1 MKTYPKPSGAV
12 AWKSFLATSMLLAA
26 SVFVTPVQAANDGP
40 WQIRVRGIG
49 IIPDENATV
58 TVLGGDVDVSNEV
71 VPELDI
77 TYFFTDHFA
86 AELILATARHDATAT
101 TGPTDLGSVRILPP
115 TLTLQYHPFPDAQ
128 IRPYIGAGVNYTFF
142 YDVDAPAGLSI
153 DYDNKPGVALQVGFD
168 IPVGNG
174 WLVNVD
180 VKRLWLE
187 TDVTINGGAIRA
199 DLDID
204 PWIIGGGIGYR
215 F

>member
-1 MKTYPKPSGAV
+1 MRKFAKGLVIA
-12 AWKSFLATSMLLAA
+12 ALAA
-26 SVFVTPVQAANDGP
+26 FGAGAPAVYDGGAFAANDGP
-40 WQIRVRGIG
+40 WQVRVRAIG
-49 IIPDENATV
+49 IVPDENATV
-58 TVLGGDVDVSNEV
+58 TVLGGGVDVSNEV

-86 AELILATARHDATAT
+86 AELILATARHEAMKTNAAL
-101 TGPTDLGSVRILPP
+101 DLGSVRLLPP
-115 TLTLQYHPFPDAQ
+115 TLTLQYHPFPKAQ
-128 IRPYIGAGVNYTFF
+128 IRPYVGAGVNYTFF
-142 YDVDAPAGLSI
+142 YDVDAPTGLSI
-153 DYDNKPGVALQVGFD
+153 DYDNKPGLALQAGVD

-174 WLVNVD
+174 WLVNLD
-180 VKRLWLE
+180 VKKLFLE